1 MLKFVNAAVEI
12 LREKFMVLN
21 ADVREQ
27 KDQSQCCKFL
37 PKKLGTEEQ
46 SKPK

>member
-27 KDQSQCCKFL
+27 KRSESVL
-37 PKKLGTEEQ
+37 
-46 SKPK
+46 